1 MENNTV
7 REPVAITEL
16 LTIDRIWE
24 KQISVV
30 SEVYQALMDNSKAMV
45 IQMALLRISGSQNK
59 MSRCNCEK

>member
-45 IQMALLRISGSQNK
+45 IQIALLKISASQNK

>member
-45 IQMALLRISGSQNK
+45 IQMALLRISGSQKKN
-59 MSRCNCEK
+59 E